1 MKSTHIVSSVFAA
14 LFAGAAFAGGGPYP
28 LPAIPTS
35 DAVKSRA
42 EVVAELRE
50 AQRLGLVTTGEEDV
64 RTPTEREAR
73 MIADAGRRAAE
84 SERLTAE
91 SKRDE

>member
-1 MKSTHIVSSVFAA
+1 MKSIHAASSVFAM
-14 LFAGAAFAGGGPYP
+14 LFAGAALAGGGPYP

-35 DAVKSRA
+35 DFAKSRA

-64 RTPTEREAR
+64 RTPTAREAQ
-73 MIADAGRRAAE
+73 MIAEAGRRAAE
-84 SERLTAE
+84 KERLAADSKHAE
-91 SKRDE
+91 